1 MPPDVGVLGGGADRD
16 PELGTGS
23 PLLVDNGGATE
34 FGGADPGDDV
44 LGWESLQSNPF
55 SRLWSSII
63 PLTLRSSATRRSEG
77 SSS

>member
-44 LGWESLQSNPF
+44 LGWEFLQSNPF
-55 SRLWSSII
+55 S
-63 PLTLRSSATRRSEG
+63 
-77 SSS
+77 